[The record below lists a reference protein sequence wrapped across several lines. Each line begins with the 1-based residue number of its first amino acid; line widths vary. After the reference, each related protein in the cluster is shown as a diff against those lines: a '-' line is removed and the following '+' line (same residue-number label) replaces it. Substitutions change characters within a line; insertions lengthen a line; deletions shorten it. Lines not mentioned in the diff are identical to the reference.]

1 VTKDPGIIEPVKDQ
15 RLLRDGNIVTS
26 GSLTNTVPDL
36 PDFSMVLG
44 GPLFQLYRR
53 IHLCGDELEF
63 VKRRAAAVALLAWLP
78 LALLSLLD
86 GRAFGGGVKIPFFYD
101 VEVHAR
107 FLIALP
113 MLIIAEV
120 VVHRRVSP
128 VIRHF
133 VERRIVA
140 SEDLPRLT
148 RAINS
153 AKRACNSWWPELAL
167 LVLVYTLG
175 LWVFRNKIALG
186 GATWSAVPE
195 GTHLNLTPAG
205 FWYIYVSIPII
216 QFMLFRWYV
225 RIVLWIRLL
234 WQISRLNLHLSAAH
248 PDRAGGVG
256 FLGATPHAFAPFLFA
271 EGTLLSGV
279 IASRVLFDGQGL
291 LSFKTEAG
299 ALIGVML
306 LFIIGPLVMFFPQL
320 LRAKRRGAAQY
331 ALLASRYVFGFEK
344 KWIESGVPNTSQLLG
359 TGDLQSLA
367 DVGNSYSVVAE
378 MRALPFTIKDMIE
391 LSAVTAA
398 PLLPLILTMFSAQ
411 EILTRLFKLLV

>member
-1 VTKDPGIIEPVKDQ
+1 MSRDQVRFRAIVSDGQDYRGSGVSLVTKDPGIIEPVKDQ

-63 VKRRAAAVALLAWLP
+63 VKRRAVAVALLAWLP

-133 VERRIVA
+133 VERRIVV

-153 AKRACNSWWPELAL
+153 AKRACNFWWLELAL

-195 GTHLNLTPAG
+195 GTQLNLTPAG

-256 FLGATPHAFAPFLFA
+256 FLGATP
-271 EGTLLSGV
+271 
-279 IASRVLFDGQGL
+279 
-291 LSFKTEAG
+291 
-299 ALIGVML
+299 
-306 LFIIGPLVMFFPQL
+306 
-320 LRAKRRGAAQY
+320 
-331 ALLASRYVFGFEK
+331 
-344 KWIESGVPNTSQLLG
+344 
-359 TGDLQSLA
+359 
-367 DVGNSYSVVAE
+367 
-378 MRALPFTIKDMIE
+378 
-391 LSAVTAA
+391 
-398 PLLPLILTMFSAQ
+398 
-411 EILTRLFKLLV
+411 